1 MPKILHEY
9 DFIGQHYSLIQ
20 KDDGTKIEIQG
31 KDPIAILSTMP
42 ADLPPQSP
50 LEKTLMDF
58 SDDELTLEIDRR
70 ASLER
75 IPETGILCK
84 IYNWTSTKLSAA
96 WAYITGKG

>member
-9 DFIGQHYSLIQ
+9 DFAGKHYSLIQ

-42 ADLPPQSP
+42 ADLPPQGP
-50 LEKTLMDF
+50 LEKTIVDF

-75 IPETGILCK
+75 TPETGILYK
-84 IYNWTSTKLSAA
+84 VYTRTSTKLSTTGSR
-96 WAYITGKG
+96 ITGKG